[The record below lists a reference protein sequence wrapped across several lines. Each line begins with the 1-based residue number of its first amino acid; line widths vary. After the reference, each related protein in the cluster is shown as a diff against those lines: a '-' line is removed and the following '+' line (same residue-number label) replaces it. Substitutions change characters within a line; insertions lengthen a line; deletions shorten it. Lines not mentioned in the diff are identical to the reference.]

1 MTTQLLPWVERVKT
15 EAYTRTP
22 NPLHP
27 TSRISYYYYLLLKD
41 FYNLEKT
48 NRFWSVPSSLNLLF
62 EKKPTTI
69 TSANVLSAKKSK
81 YLNGLAFRSDIES
94 K

>member
-1 MTTQLLPWVERVKT
+1 MTTQLLPWVERVKA
-15 EAYTRTP
+15 EACTRTP
-22 NPLHP
+22 NPLHL
-27 TSRISYYYYLLLKD
+27 TGLISYYYSFLLKN
-41 FYNLEKT
+41 FHNLEKA

-69 TSANVLSAKKSK
+69 TSANILSAKKSK
-81 YLNGLAFRSDIES
+81 YLNGLAFRSDVKS